1 MYHKSSIEAVE
12 IEKYKSEDIEALWIQ
27 VEVSSQKMLFGTVY
41 RPPQQESFHN
51 KFETVLEQIWQE
63 RRNIFI
69 TGDLNSDM
77 TPNKMNDK
85 GKRLARLLN
94 SFNLNNMIKEA
105 TRVTENTKSVID
117 LMIVS
122 DITKVKASGVHDIC
136 IADHKLI
143 YLKLL
148 LQRKK
153 SKPMVATV
161 TDYRKLDVKAYKEDV
176 EAAPWW
182 ICSIFDDVDDITWCW
197 QRMYNEIKDSHITKR
212 KAKIRTDSL
221 PWVNSEIRKMM
232 NQRYKLLKKCKGT
245 PKTSREWQD
254 YKRLKNYVTKMMR
267 KAESNYWRKEF
278 QDASCSQDFWKTYK
292 RVTRKNIT
300 SKIGPIHDQN
310 GCLVTNDKAKADVL
324 NDFFVSIGQELSEKF
339 TQETEDKCSY
349 ISKVTPS
356 TDMLILNEAR
366 LRTKLM
372 KINPKKAS
380 GPDNVTSKEL
390 SLLQDSLLGGLDIV
404 FRSSLNQSTY
414 PRIWKNARVKSA
426 PKKGSKTER
435 TNYRP
440 LSMLSQPSK
449 LLEDQVCDSMD
460 KHLNSNQLKSKNQ
473 WGFSEGRSTEGLLL
487 RLTEKWKQSVD
498 QGLIVGIV
506 FIDFQKAFDTVPHDI
521 LPQKLLAVGISGDF
535 LSWIMNYLCGR
546 QQYVEVNGVTSETKC
561 IRCGVPQGSLIGPRL
576 FSIYVND
583 LPSAI
588 SEGEIQMFADD
599 TTFFC
604 TDTNIER
611 LIDKMNIAMNEV
623 YLWCQKHK
631 LTIHP
636 GKSEAMIMMK
646 RPLVGPIRPIMIG
659 TNVINVV
666 SEAVCLG
673 VKIDNRLTW
682 EPQINSLCKAFS
694 QKLSAL
700 KRMKFLPR
708 PVLEKIYFSTVI
720 SKITYCMS
728 VWGNCSTAQF
738 EKLEIIHGRA
748 ARMIYN
754 LTRSTSKEEGLSIAQ
769 WQPLGYIYKRR
780 IAVLMHT
787 IYNQSKMDLVEFE
800 KLSPRSE
807 NSRNLM
813 QLKVDR
819 FKTEVGRN
827 SFRYRGSVLWNALP
841 YELKQT
847 KDQNVFR
854 NKLKS
859 YNKLINDFNFAKGNI
874 TISNKKDDYFY
885 F

>member
-1 MYHKSSIEAVE
+1 M
-12 IEKYKSEDIEALWIQ
+12 
-27 VEVSSQKMLFGTVY
+27 
-41 RPPQQESFHN
+41 
-51 KFETVLEQIWQE
+51 
-63 RRNIFI
+63 
-69 TGDLNSDM
+69 
-77 TPNKMNDK
+77 
-85 GKRLARLLN
+85 
-94 SFNLNNMIKEA
+94 
-105 TRVTENTKSVID
+105 
-117 LMIVS
+117 
-122 DITKVKASGVHDIC
+122 
-136 IADHKLI
+136 
-143 YLKLL
+143 
-148 LQRKK
+148 
-153 SKPMVATV
+153 
-161 TDYRKLDVKAYKEDV
+161 
-176 EAAPWW
+176 
-182 ICSIFDDVDDITWCW
+182 
-197 QRMYNEIKDSHITKR
+197 
-212 KAKIRTDSL
+212 
-221 PWVNSEIRKMM
+221 
-232 NQRYKLLKKCKGT
+232 
-245 PKTSREWQD
+245 
-254 YKRLKNYVTKMMR
+254 
-267 KAESNYWRKEF
+267 
-278 QDASCSQDFWKTYK
+278 
-292 RVTRKNIT
+292 
-300 SKIGPIHDQN
+300 
-310 GCLVTNDKAKADVL
+310 
-324 NDFFVSIGQELSEKF
+324 
-339 TQETEDKCSY
+339 
-349 ISKVTPS
+349 
-356 TDMLILNEAR
+356 
-366 LRTKLM
+366 
-372 KINPKKAS
+372 
-380 GPDNVTSKEL
+380 
-390 SLLQDSLLGGLDIV
+390 
-404 FRSSLNQSTY
+404 
-414 PRIWKNARVKSA
+414 
-426 PKKGSKTER
+426 
-435 TNYRP
+435 
-440 LSMLSQPSK
+440 
-449 LLEDQVCDSMD
+449 
-460 KHLNSNQLKSKNQ
+460 
-473 WGFSEGRSTEGLLL
+473 
-487 RLTEKWKQSVD
+487 TEKWEQSVD

-506 FIDFQKAFDTVPHDI
+506 FMDFQKAFDTVPHDI
-521 LPQKLLAVGISGDF
+521 LPQKQLAVGISGDF
-535 LSWIMNYLCGR
+535 LSWIMNYLSGR

-576 FSIYVND
+576 FSVYVND

-682 EPQINSLCKAFS
+682 EPQINRLCKAFS

-754 LTRSTSKEEGLSIAQ
+754 LTRSTSKEEGLSIAK
-769 WQPLGYIYKRR
+769 WQPLGYVYKRR

-787 IYNQSKMDLVEFE
+787 IYNQSKTDLVEFE

-859 YNKLINDFNFAKGNI
+859 YNKLINDFNFTKGNI